1 MIRITILFTFLTIC
15 GAMSAQ
21 KTNKI
26 FNGKN
31 LKKWEIV
38 LADDSKLP
46 NEVFFVSDGVLNSA
60 GNPFG
65 YVRTKKIY
73 KNFELTLEW
82 RWAGEPSNS
91 GVLFNITN
99 PTVVWPNCIEA
110 QLQHGNAGN
119 LVLMNTGAKATVGGT
134 QHEIKDGDSW
144 ATSIKRLN
152 DSSEKKQGEW
162 NHYRI
167 ISNNGN
173 LEFYVNG
180 VLQNTATDIFP
191 TEGHIGLQSEGGL
204 IQFKNIFI
212 KEL

>member
-1 MIRITILFTFLTIC
+1 MIRITVLFTFLTIC

-21 KTNKI
+21 KSKKI

-31 LKKWEIV
+31 LKNWEIV

-46 NEVFFVSDGVLNSA
+46 SEVFFVSDGILNSA

-65 YVRTKKIY
+65 YIKTKKSY

-82 RWAGEPSNS
+82 RWPGEPSNS
-91 GVLFNITN
+91 GVLLHISN
-99 PTVVWPNCIEA
+99 PIVVWPNCIEA

-119 LVLMNTGAKATVGGT
+119 IVLMNAGAKATIDGK
-134 QHEIKDGDSW
+134 QHEIKEGDNW
-144 ATSIKRLN
+144 VTSVNKKN

-162 NHYRI
+162 NQYRI
-167 ISNNGN
+167 VSNNGK
-173 LEFYVNG
+173 LEYYVND

-191 TEGHIGLQSEGGL
+191 TEGYIGLQSEGGL
-204 IQFKNIFI
+204 IQFRNVFI

>member
-1 MIRITILFTFLTIC
+1 MIRITVLVTFLTIY

-21 KTNKI
+21 NDDKI
-26 FNGKN
+26 FNEKN
-31 LKKWEIV
+31 LENWKIV

-46 NEVFFVSDGVLNSA
+46 SEVFFVSDGVLYSA
-60 GNPFG
+60 GTPFG
-65 YVRTKKIY
+65 YVMTKKSY

-82 RWAGEPSNS
+82 RWPEKPTNS
-91 GVLFNITN
+91 GVLLHISN
-99 PTVVWPNCIEA
+99 PIEVWPNCIEA

-119 LVLMNTGAKATVGGT
+119 LVLMNTGAKATIEGK
-134 QHEIKDGDSW
+134 QYEIKDGDSW
-144 ATSIKRLN
+144 VASVKRQN
-152 DSSEKKQGEW
+152 DSSEKEPGEW
-162 NHYRI
+162 NHYHI

-191 TEGHIGLQSEGGL
+191 TEGYIGLQSEGGL
-204 IQFKNIFI
+204 IQFRNVII